1 MSIHKLSLSAL
12 QQKLTNKEIG
22 TTELA
27 KYYLSRIDKLDGNIN
42 SFITVDK
49 SSVLAEAENAQQLVG
64 KFPLAGIPVAYKDN
78 LCTHNLKMT
87 CASKMLDNFI
97 APYDATLVTNAK
109 AQGLVTL
116 GKTNMDEFAFGSSSE
131 NSYFGA
137 VKNPWNLEKVP
148 GGSSGGS
155 AASVSAGLT
164 PMAIG
169 SDTGGSIRQP
179 AAFCGI
185 TGLKPTYG
193 MVSRYGLTAFASSLD
208 QAGPMAKSAEDIALI
223 MDAIAGYDKKD
234 STSSN
239 ITKPNF
245 HASLKQSI
253 EGLKIGLVSEFFQ
266 GLNNAIAEKII
277 NLYRWYEKQGAKL
290 IDINLQ
296 HLPLAIPCYYI
307 IAPAEASSNLSRFD
321 GVRYGHRSERAKS
334 LNELYQLSRAEGFGM
349 EVKRRVLAGTYTLSH
364 GYYDAYFIKAQKIR
378 RLIANDFS
386 NAFEEVDVII
396 SPTTPTTAFN
406 IGEKKLIDS
415 YLADIYTSCANL
427 AGLPALSM
435 PAGFIDSMPIG
446 AQLIGPHFSDA
457 KLIGLCHQY
466 QLAHDEHLVQPP
478 LFSE

>member
-1 MSIHKLSLSAL
+1 MALHKLTLTELKQQLVNKQLSA
-12 QQKLTNKEIG
+12 
-22 TTELA
+22 TELA
-27 KYYLSRIDKLDGNIN
+27 SYYLARVEAHDRQLN

-49 SSVLAEAENAQQLVG
+49 DKTLEEAKKAQNLVG
-64 KFPLAGIPVAYKDN
+64 QYPLAGIPIAYKDN
-78 LCTHNLKMT
+78 LCIDGLKMT

-97 APYDATLVTNAK
+97 APYDATLVKNAK

-131 NSYFGA
+131 NSYYGA
-137 VKNPWNLEKVP
+137 VKNPWDINKVP

-193 MVSRYGLTAFASSLD
+193 MVSRFGLTAFASSLD
-208 QAGPMAKSAEDIALI
+208 QAGPMAKSAQDLALM
-223 MDAIAGYDKKD
+223 MDTIAGFDKLD
-234 STSSN
+234 STSSPKA
-239 ITKPNF
+239 KPNF
-245 HASLKQSI
+245 TDALQQPVK
-253 EGLKIGLVSEFFQ
+253 GLKIGIVNEFFQ
-266 GLNNAIAEKII
+266 GLNEDIAQKVSDT
-277 NLYRWYEKQGAKL
+277 YRWYEQQGAKL
-290 IDINLQ
+290 VDISLKNL
-296 HLPLAIPCYYI
+296 LLAIPCYYI

-321 GVRYGHRSERAKS
+321 GVRYGHRSEKANT
-334 LNELYQLSRAEGFGM
+334 LEELYQLSRAEGFGL
-349 EVKRRVLAGTYTLSH
+349 EVKRRVLAGTYVLSH

-378 RLIANDFS
+378 QLIANDFHE
-386 NAFEEVDVII
+386 AFKKIDVLI
-396 SPTTPTTAFN
+396 SPTTPTTAFG

-435 PAGFIDSMPIG
+435 PAGLISGMPIG

-457 KLIGLCHQY
+457 KLLGLCHQY
-466 QLAHDEHLVQPP
+466 QQAFDHHLKQPP